1 MVKNTVQ
8 FQGGL
13 SLPRSP
19 VTCGTEAQRR
29 LALFTM
35 LRPQGSAAR
44 NAVTSTAL
52 PCRVASCTDVGT
64 AASRSRRPRAPFLP
78 RSSCSC
84 PSGCWPSYLVTQST
98 PRAASSFS
106 LCAVPWSTGAQRLSA
121 GFYFFRH
128 TPFNWIYW
136 PTGVFSR
143 AFCPASC
150 STACSCVLFLLAISS

>member
-1 MVKNTVQ
+1 MVKNTAQ

-19 VTCGTEAQRR
+19 ATCGTEAQRR

-136 PTGVFSR
+136 PAGVFSR

-150 STACSCVLFLLAISS
+150 STACSCVLFRLAISS